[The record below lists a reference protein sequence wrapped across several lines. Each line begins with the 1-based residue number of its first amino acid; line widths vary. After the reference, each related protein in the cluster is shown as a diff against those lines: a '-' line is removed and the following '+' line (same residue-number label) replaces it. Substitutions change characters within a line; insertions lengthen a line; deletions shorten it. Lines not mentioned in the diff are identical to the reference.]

1 MGNMLHDALLVLC
14 ALYIFVYQARDA
26 HEQNGLQLLKTI
38 TGAIGFAGHYAV
50 FAGALMLGA
59 SPWWPRGCDYGGA
72 SLIVG
77 MALRRWYLE
86 RVKQAGGVVA

>member
-1 MGNMLHDALLVLC
+1 MLNLIHDAATVLC
-14 ALYIFVYQARDA
+14 AVYIFIYQARDA
-26 HEQNGLQLLKTI
+26 HTQDGKQLLKTL
-38 TGAIGFAGHYAV
+38 TGAIGFVGDYTV

-59 SPWWPRGCDYGGA
+59 SPWWAHGCDYGGV

-86 RVKQAGGVVA
+86 RVKIAGGVVA